1 MAPSRTPVPYI
12 LTDLP
17 NGNTKATYSV
27 PSDIAPLLVRFPII
41 VQGQPFEI
49 STCAEGTFCVFFS
62 PTPQATADAIGIRL
76 ASRLEDP
83 SSNEAAATE
92 NCVLS

>member
-41 VQGQPFEI
+41 VQGQPFKI

-83 SSNEAAATE
+83 SSTEAAATE